1 MSDRFSNFALG
12 LDSPAVNLM
21 EITPD
26 DAQDLTEC
34 SRALN
39 VAVSGMVRV
48 TTVLGDTATIN
59 IAAGIP
65 FPVRVRRVW
74 QTGTTATGIC
84 ALY

>member
-1 MSDRFSNFALG
+1 MSDRFANYALG
-12 LDSPAVNLM
+12 LESPAVNLI
-21 EITPD
+21 EITPND
-26 DAQDLTEC
+26 TQDLSEF

-48 TTVLGDTATIN
+48 TTVRGDTATIN

-74 QTGTTATGIC
+74 QTGTTASGIC